1 MTSPDELFTLALLC
15 TAGLYV
21 VMLAYFN
28 GLVDT
33 KRPNTQILW
42 NSEPVFW
49 FLTLLVMVSVVFRL
63 AESPGEVSGPGLW
76 YVIGTGNLAVIYT
89 YLILKLARHDLP
101 EKICWVIAALAA
113 ISILY
118 VIADVVRALFAATL
132 DLAQYAREL
141 ELLFSLLTHI
151 LIVIL
156 LFLLVRSLWS
166 SVMHIWSAE
175 AGASRRPTAG
185 GVKVSAIGSVNN
197 AAGAISDIN
206 LKPGTK
212 PEAEW
217 AIVYPDSGIVV
228 DFGIRRLED
237 HGFRSDLRIIR
248 GNADQ
253 PITVEVSNDKQ
264 DWQVCFQDEK
274 LPSDWD
280 VPYYSNPWRYVR
292 ICNKGDQPT
301 QIAEVYDLD

>member
-1 MTSPDELFTLALLC
+1 MTSPVELFTLALLC

-33 KRPNTQILW
+33 KRPNTRILW

-49 FLTLLVMVSVVFRL
+49 FLALLVIFSAL
-63 AESPGEVSGPGLW
+63 YWLTESPAETAGPGLW
-76 YVIGTGNLAVIYT
+76 YVIGAGNLAVIYT
-89 YLILKLARHDLP
+89 YLVLKLARHDLP
-101 EKICWVIAALAA
+101 EKICWVIAALVA

-118 VIADVVRALFAATL
+118 VIANIVQALFAATL
-132 DLAQYAREL
+132 DLARYAAEL
-141 ELLFSLLTHI
+141 TLLFSLLTHI
-151 LIVIL
+151 LLVIL
-156 LFLLVRSLWS
+156 LFLLARSLWS

-175 AGASRRPTAG
+175 ASASGRLTAG
-185 GVKVSAIGSVNN
+185 GVTVSAIGSVNN
-197 AAGAISDIN
+197 ARGAISDIN
-206 LKPGTK
+206 HKPGTK
-212 PEAEW
+212 PEVEW
-217 AIVYPDSGIVV
+217 AIVYPGSGIIV

-248 GNADQ
+248 GNAEQ

-264 DWQVCFQDEK
+264 NWQLCFQDEK
-274 LPSDWD
+274 LQSDWD

-292 ICNKGDQPT
+292 ILNKGEQPT